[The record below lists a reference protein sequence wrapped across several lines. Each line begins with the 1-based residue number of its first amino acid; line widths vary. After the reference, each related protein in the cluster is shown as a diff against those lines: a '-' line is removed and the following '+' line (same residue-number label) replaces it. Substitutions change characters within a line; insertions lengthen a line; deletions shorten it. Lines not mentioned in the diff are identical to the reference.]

1 MNVYAL
7 LAVVHLHTMSTVAF
21 LCRKSNMTLYS
32 RVYIKHAIHM
42 HIILYKHSFM
52 QNITIIF
59 VVVHAYIISTYW
71 LDMSVNDCAL
81 ESAVGVGAL
90 ERAEQ

>member
-1 MNVYAL
+1 MYAL
-7 LAVVHLHTMSTVAF
+7 LAVVHLHTMSTVAL

-42 HIILYKHSFM
+42 HIILHKHSFM

-59 VVVHAYIISTYW
+59 VVVHAYIRSTYW
-71 LDMSVNDCAL
+71 LEMSMNDWVITGYPL
-81 ESAVGVGAL
+81 SLSQVIV
-90 ERAEQ
+90 

>member
-1 MNVYAL
+1 MYAL

-21 LCRKSNMTLYS
+21 LCRKSNKTLYS
-32 RVYIKHAIHM
+32 SVYIKHAIHM
-42 HIILYKHSFM
+42 HIILHKHSFM
-52 QNITIIF
+52 QTMTIIF
-59 VVVHAYIISTYW
+59 VVVHAYIRSTYW
-71 LDMSVNDCAL
+71 LEMSMNVCAL

>member
-1 MNVYAL
+1 MYAL

-21 LCRKSNMTLYS
+21 LCRKSNKTLYS
-32 RVYIKHAIHM
+32 SVYNKHAIHM
-42 HIILYKHSFM
+42 HIILHKHSFM
-52 QNITIIF
+52 QNMTIIF
-59 VVVHAYIISTYW
+59 VVVHAYIRSTYW
-71 LDMSVNDCAL
+71 FEMSMNVCAL

>member
-1 MNVYAL
+1 MYAL
-7 LAVVHLHTMSTVAF
+7 LAVVNLHTMSTVAF

-32 RVYIKHAIHM
+32 SVYIKHAIHT
-42 HIILYKHSFM
+42 HIILHKHSFL
-52 QNITIIF
+52 QNMTIIF
-59 VVVHAYIISTYW
+59 VVVHAYITSTYW
-71 LDMSVNDCAL
+71 LEMSMNDCAL

>member
-1 MNVYAL
+1 
-7 LAVVHLHTMSTVAF
+7 
-21 LCRKSNMTLYS
+21 
-32 RVYIKHAIHM
+32 M
-42 HIILYKHSFM
+42 HIILHRHSCM

-59 VVVHAYIISTYW
+59 VVVHAYIRSTYW
-71 LDMSVNDCAL
+71 LEMSMYDCTL